1 MRPLTKEDKVML
13 FKIRKILDK
22 YYPFVLENPVA
33 INEAIE
39 GMRLW
44 TPGAYAVS
52 DVVRYNN
59 IPYKCVQTHDST
71 NNSEWTPS
79 STPALWMEYH
89 GTDKTTARN
98 WIAPTGA
105 HDMYKKGEWMIWTD
119 GSLYECLSDT
129 TYSPVDYAAAWQ
141 KDGGS
146 IEPTKPEP
154 NPPAETI
161 PDFVQPTGAHDAY
174 NIGDKVKFEGK
185 IYESLINGNT
195 YSPTAYPLG
204 WKEVE
209 A

>member
-22 YYPFVLENPVA
+22 YYPFILENPVA

-52 DVVRYNN
+52 DIVRYNN
-59 IPYKCVQTHDST
+59 IPYKCVQAHDST
-71 NNSEWTPS
+71 NNSEWTPP

-89 GTDKTTARN
+89 GTSKETARN

-105 HDMYKKGEWMIWTD
+105 HDIYKQGEWMIFTD
-119 GSLYECLSDT
+119 GKYYECLSDT
-129 TYSPVDYAAAWQ
+129 TYSPTDYSSAWRE
-141 KDGGS
+141 DGA
-146 IEPTKPEP
+146 EPSPEP
-154 NPPAETI
+154 SI

-174 NIGDKVKFEGK
+174 KKGDKVRFEGK
-185 IYESLINGNT
+185 IYESLIDANT
-195 YSPTAYPLG
+195 YSPSAYPLG
-204 WKEVE
+204 WREVE

>member
-22 YYPFVLENPVA
+22 YYPFILENPVA

-59 IPYKCVQTHDST
+59 IPYKCVQAHDST

-89 GTDKTTARN
+89 GTSKETARN

-105 HDMYKKGEWMIWTD
+105 HDMYKQGEWMIFTD
-119 GSLYECLSDT
+119 GKYYECLSDT
-129 TYSPVDYAAAWQ
+129 AYSPTDYFSAWRA
-141 KDGGS
+141 DGVESEPELS
-146 IEPTKPEP
+146 IPE
-154 NPPAETI
+154 
-161 PDFVQPTGAHDAY
+161 FVQPTGAHDAY
-174 NIGDKVKFEGK
+174 KKGDKVSFNGK
-185 IYESLINGNT
+185 IYESLIDTNVH
-195 YSPTAYPLG
+195 SPSAYPLG
-204 WKEVE
+204 WREIV

>member
-1 MRPLTKEDKVML
+1 MRPLTKEDKVIL

-22 YYPFVLENPVA
+22 YYPFILENPVA

-44 TPGAYAVS
+44 TPGAYTVS

-71 NNSEWTPS
+71 NNSEWTPP

-89 GTDKTTARN
+89 GTSKETARN

-105 HDMYKKGEWMIWTD
+105 HDIYKQGEWMIFTD
-119 GSLYECLSDT
+119 GKYYECLNDT
-129 TYSPVDYAAAWQ
+129 AYSPTDYSSAWRA
-141 KDGGS
+141 DGV
-146 IEPTKPEP
+146 EPESEPPIPE
-154 NPPAETI
+154 
-161 PDFVQPTGAHDAY
+161 FVQPTGVHDAY
-174 NIGDKVKFEGK
+174 KKGDKVSFSGK
-185 IYESLINGNT
+185 IYESLIDTNVH
-195 YSPTAYPLG
+195 SPSAYPLG
-204 WKEVE
+204 WQEIV

>member
-1 MRPLTKEDKVML
+1 MRPLTKEDKVIL

-22 YYPFVLENPVA
+22 YYPFILENPVA

-44 TPGAYAVS
+44 TPGVYAVS

-71 NNSEWTPS
+71 NNSEWTPP

-89 GTDKTTARN
+89 GTSKETARN

-105 HDMYKKGEWMIWTD
+105 HDIYKQGEWMIFTD
-119 GSLYECLSDT
+119 GKYYECLNDT
-129 TYSPVDYAAAWQ
+129 AYSPTDYSSAWRA
-141 KDGGS
+141 DGV
-146 IEPTKPEP
+146 EPESEPPIPE
-154 NPPAETI
+154 
-161 PDFVQPTGAHDAY
+161 FVQPTGVHDAY
-174 NIGDKVKFEGK
+174 KKGDKVSFNGK
-185 IYESLINGNT
+185 IYESLIDTNVH
-195 YSPTAYPLG
+195 SPSAYPLG
-204 WKEVE
+204 WQEIV

>member
-22 YYPFVLENPVA
+22 YYPFILENPVA

-52 DVVRYNN
+52 DIVRYNN
-59 IPYKCVQTHDST
+59 IPYKCVQAHDST

-89 GTDKTTARN
+89 GTSKETARN

-105 HDMYKKGEWMIWTD
+105 HDIYKQGEWMIFTD
-119 GSLYECLSDT
+119 GKYYECLNDT
-129 TYSPVDYAAAWQ
+129 AYSPTDYSSAWRA
-141 KDGGS
+141 DGV
-146 IEPTKPEP
+146 EPEP
-154 NPPAETI
+154 EPPI
-161 PDFVQPTGAHDAY
+161 PEFVQPTGAHDAY
-174 NIGDKVKFEGK
+174 KKGDKVSFNGK
-185 IYESLINGNT
+185 IYESLIDTNA
-195 YSPTAYPLG
+195 YSPSAYPLG
-204 WKEVE
+204 WREIV

>member
-22 YYPFVLENPVA
+22 YYPFILENPVA

-52 DVVRYNN
+52 DIVRYNN
-59 IPYKCVQTHDST
+59 IPYKCVQAHDST

-89 GTDKTTARN
+89 GTSKETARN

-105 HDMYKKGEWMIWTD
+105 HDMYKQGEWMIFTD
-119 GSLYECLSDT
+119 GKYYECLNDT
-129 TYSPVDYAAAWQ
+129 AYSPTDYSSAWRA
-141 KDGGS
+141 DGV
-146 IEPTKPEP
+146 EPKPEP
-154 NPPAETI
+154 PI
-161 PDFVQPTGAHDAY
+161 PEFVQPTGAHDAY
-174 NIGDKVKFEGK
+174 KKGDKVSFNGK
-185 IYESLINGNT
+185 IYESLIDTNA
-195 YSPTAYPLG
+195 YSPSAYPLG
-204 WKEVE
+204 WREIV

>member
-1 MRPLTKEDKVML
+1 MRPLTNEDKVVL

-22 YYPFVLENPVA
+22 YYPFILENPVA

-52 DVVRYNN
+52 DIVRYNN
-59 IPYKCVQTHDST
+59 IPYKCVQAHDST

-89 GTDKTTARN
+89 GTSKETARN
-98 WIAPTGA
+98 WIAPTGV
-105 HDMYKKGEWMIWTD
+105 HDMYKQGEWMIFTD
-119 GSLYECLSDT
+119 GKYYECLNDT
-129 TYSPVDYAAAWQ
+129 AYSPTDYSSAWRA
-141 KDGGS
+141 DGA
-146 IEPTKPEP
+146 EPKPEP
-154 NPPAETI
+154 SI

-174 NIGDKVKFEGK
+174 KKGDKVGFEGK
-185 IYESLINGNT
+185 IYESLIDANT
-195 YSPTAYPLG
+195 YSPSAYPLG
-204 WKEVE
+204 WREVE

>member
-22 YYPFVLENPVA
+22 YYPFILENPVA

-59 IPYKCVQTHDST
+59 IPYKCVQAHDST

-89 GTDKTTARN
+89 GTSKETARN

-105 HDMYKKGEWMIWTD
+105 HDIYKQGEWMIFTD
-119 GSLYECLSDT
+119 GKYYECLSDT
-129 TYSPVDYAAAWQ
+129 AYSPTDYSSAWRA
-141 KDGGS
+141 DGV
-146 IEPTKPEP
+146 EPEP
-154 NPPAETI
+154 ELSI
-161 PDFVQPTGAHDAY
+161 PEFVQPTGAHDAY
-174 NIGDKVKFEGK
+174 KKGDKVSFNGK
-185 IYESLINGNT
+185 IYESLIDTNVH
-195 YSPTAYPLG
+195 SPSAYPLG
-204 WKEVE
+204 WQEIV

>member
-22 YYPFVLENPVA
+22 YYPFILENPVA

-89 GTDKTTARN
+89 GTSKETARN

-105 HDMYKKGEWMIWTD
+105 HDMYKQGEWMIFTD
-119 GSLYECLSDT
+119 GKYYECLNDT
-129 TYSPVDYAAAWQ
+129 AYSPTDYSSAWRA
-141 KDGGS
+141 DGV
-146 IEPTKPEP
+146 EPEP
-154 NPPAETI
+154 ELSI
-161 PDFVQPTGAHDAY
+161 PEFVQPTGAHDTY
-174 NIGDKVKFEGK
+174 KKGDKVSFNGK
-185 IYESLINGNT
+185 IYESLIDANT
-195 YSPTAYPLG
+195 YSPSAYPLG
-204 WKEVE
+204 WQEIV